1 MPWSWTICIRGCFI
15 GSPARSLHSVGH
27 PIDQQYAQRYDLLPW
42 AAAHRTIESV
52 HWDAADYNIAFQL
65 QTKDKVIVG
74 YDLSICSR
82 EGNRTGMLVVNAAEE
97 FVQHFVGDSIVT
109 FRSDCNCSYAISM
122 LIHFFNDCAVE
133 DCARKVRS
141 LKEVTYKRVI
151 EIMIVCVIVFLCLS
165 FAFLKTRYLWRW
177 NKTINCQRRISI
189 SSSVSCF
196 QSSKAFIIESQKIEE
211 TLATLTIF

>member
-1 MPWSWTICIRGCFI
+1 MLLIVGIVWLMVVGPTAVHPNCAPYTKQAPPVFELNSAKISAVELNDLYPRLFYRIDPRHGRCIR
-15 GSPARSLHSVGH
+15 S
-27 PIDQQYAQRYDLLPW
+27 DTRYINSTLNVTIFCQ
-42 AAAHRTIESV
+42 AAAHRTVQSV

-141 LKEVTYKRVI
+141 LKEGTYKRVI
-151 EIMIVCVIVFLCLS
+151 EIVIVCVFVFLCLS
-165 FAFLKTRYLWRW
+165 FAFIKTRYL
-177 NKTINCQRRISI
+177 
-189 SSSVSCF
+189 
-196 QSSKAFIIESQKIEE
+196 
-211 TLATLTIF
+211 